1 MNSFTRRARKLAVP
15 VLVVPLVS
23 AGMAIGAIAVAGVTP
38 AGAAACSTTPLAAGS
53 SCTDTGTLTL
63 SGGTLTMTTTT
74 SLSWAATLAGTT
86 TYAVDSV
93 AADQGF
99 QVDDNTGSGA
109 GWKVTVSATT
119 FTTGSN
125 SLADSGTF
133 SLDGSTTT
141 STSTTAPTA
150 ACVTTGACTVPTESA
165 VSYPV
170 AITTAAASPT
180 AVTIYNAAAGSGL
193 GDIAIGG
200 SGATNPIGWWLTIPP
215 TAKAGTYTSTV
226 TLSIASGP

>member
-1 MNSFTRRARKLAVP
+1 MKTFTRRVRKLTVP
-15 VLVVPLVS
+15 VLVVPLIS
-23 AGMAIGAIAVAGVTP
+23 AGIAVGAIAVAGTTP
-38 AGAAACSTTPLAAGS
+38 AGAAACSGTPLAAGS

-74 SLSWAATLAGTT
+74 SLTWAATLSGTT
-86 TYAVDSV
+86 TYSVDTV

-99 QVDDNTGSGA
+99 QVDDNTGSGS

-119 FTTGSN
+119 FTTGVN

-133 SLDGSTTT
+133 SLNGSTSSST
-141 STSTTAPTA
+141 STSAPTA
-150 ACVTTGACTVPTESA
+150 ACVTVGDCTVPTESA
-165 VSYPV
+165 VTYPV
-170 AITTAAASPT
+170 AITTAASSPT
-180 AVTIYNAAAGSGL
+180 AVTIYNAAANTGL
-193 GDIAIGG
+193 GNISIGG